1 MQQCHQNQPSHM
13 QYIYIYIYTDMHMYN
28 HIHIYSSEI
37 VSGIFLHNLWHER
50 AGPGHGGFH
59 THSLGRC
66 RKASGLKTGHP
77 VFNRPVDIDDMFRW
91 LPNFDLKG
99 VQQHSNERVG
109 SCTCLILL
117 YMSPFLEIP
126 RRPSKNPA
134 FRKGPR
140 RTMLQRLSCLR
151 LKTPGVRNGSHG

>member
-13 QYIYIYIYTDMHMYN
+13 QYIYIYTDMHMYN

-99 VQQHSNERVG
+99 GQQHSNERVG
-109 SCTCLILL
+109 SCNSTL
-117 YMSPFLEIP
+117 YVPIFGNPKKALET
-126 RRPSKNPA
+126 PA

>member
-1 MQQCHQNQPSHM
+1 MQQCHQNQPAHM
-13 QYIYIYIYTDMHMYN
+13 QYIYIYIDMYMYN

-126 RRPSKNPA
+126 RRHWK
-134 FRKGPR
+134 R
-140 RTMLQRLSCLR
+140 RLSGKVLDGRCF
-151 LKTPGVRNGSHG
+151 SA